1 MTSQYAVLG
10 SPISHSLSPVIHDFI
25 HSRLGRDASY
35 HRFEVSENLGDF
47 LQSKGDYLGFS
58 LTMPLKDAAFK
69 LAQSLSAAA
78 LATESVN
85 TLVRTAGGLAGFNT
99 DVFGIV
105 SAVKTAP
112 PVVAVIGSG
121 ATARSALHAFPNAAK
136 FIASRNA
143 ATAGSLAKKYGAEVV
158 DFRKAMEADVV
169 ISTLPAGALG
179 MLLPAGFRFK
189 TLLDVAYA
197 NPMIRAET
205 YVSGLE
211 MLIQQAIA
219 QQRIFTNEDENIP
232 LETEDE
238 LLMGL
243 RVLLNVPK

>member
-1 MTSQYAVLG
+1 MTSRYAVLG
-10 SPISHSLSPVIHDFI
+10 SPIAHSLSPAIHDFI
-25 HSRLGRDASY
+25 HAKLKLDASY
-35 HRFEVSENLGDF
+35 GRFEVSENLSEF
-47 LQSKGDYLGFS
+47 LTTHNDHTGFS

-69 LAQSLSAAA
+69 IAQTRSAAA

-85 TLVRTAGGLAGFNT
+85 TLVKLDNGWAGYNT

-105 SAVKTAP
+105 SAIKFEP

-121 ATARSALHAFPNAAK
+121 ATARSALHAFPNA
-136 FIASRNA
+136 IRLITSRNA
-143 ATAGSLAKKYGAEVV
+143 ATASALAQKYDAEVV
-158 DFRKAMEADVV
+158 DFGEAIGADVV

-179 MLLPAGFRFK
+179 KLLPEGFRFK

-197 NPMIRAET
+197 NPIIQADCF
-205 YVSGLE
+205 VSGLE

-219 QQRIFTNEDENIP
+219 QQRIFTNGDDNIA

>member
-1 MTSQYAVLG
+1 MTSRYAVLG
-10 SPISHSLSPVIHDFI
+10 SPIAHSLSPAIHDFI
-25 HSRLGRDASY
+25 HSKLKRDASY
-35 HRFEVSENLGDF
+35 ERFEVSENLAEFITSHNGH
-47 LQSKGDYLGFS
+47 SGFS
-58 LTMPLKDAAFK
+58 LTMPLKDAAYK
-69 LAQSLSAAA
+69 LAQTRSAAA

-85 TLVRTAGGLAGFNT
+85 TLVKLETGWAGFNT

-105 SAVKTAP
+105 SAINAEP
-112 PVVAVIGSG
+112 PIVAVIGSG
-121 ATARSALHAFPNAAK
+121 ATARSSLHAFPNAAK
-136 FIASRNA
+136 FITSRNA
-143 ATAGSLAKKYGAEVV
+143 ATAGALARKYDAEVV
-158 DFRKAMEADVV
+158 DFGEAIEAEVV

-179 MLLPAGFRFK
+179 KLLPEGFRFK

-197 NPMIRAET
+197 NPIIQADCF
-205 YVSGLE
+205 VSGLE

-219 QQRIFTNEDENIP
+219 QQRIFTNGDEDSA